1 MIFWVI
7 FIAVSFT
14 IMALI
19 YIYMTRDRFKTVD
32 SFLTA
37 RGTLTTGVAMATV
50 LASIMGAWIL
60 FSPAE
65 AGTWGGLLAFGGYAV
80 AQALAVMLFAV
91 IGPRL
96 RKIAPKGSTLTEFVY
111 YRYGIPMYIITLI
124 CSVFYMSI
132 FLAAE
137 LTGIALSVNLITDLP
152 LWLTA
157 LLIGVGTLIY
167 TTYGGIRGSIFTDS
181 IQAIIMIPTL
191 LIAFFATVYFLG
203 GFGDII
209 LRAQEVSPNLLG
221 FGHWGG
227 WEFAITLLIAVI
239 AANAFHAG
247 FWSRVFAAKDD
258 STVRKSFIIAGLLVI
273 PIMMLAG
280 FFGIMWIMLEE
291 PAMPSAAL
299 FEVVLSAT
307 PSWVVGIVI
316 TLGIALV
323 MSSVD
328 TVINGIANVF
338 TVDLARFKKNLS
350 PENLKMYARIIT
362 ALICLAVIAIA
373 SQGYSVLYLFFIAD
387 LVCAAALVP
396 LFYGLYSNRFPGWA
410 AALSTII
417 GLFAG
422 ATFFPDPTFTRGN
435 LLLSFAV
442 ALVIPAVLTLILSRF
457 GKPISF
463 DELSKIIGDVPNVDE
478 LKKNTEKQSEIK
490 IKK

>member
-1 MIFWVI
+1 MMIFWVI
-7 FIAVSFT
+7 FITVAFT
-14 IMALI
+14 VMALI
-19 YIYMTRDRFKTVD
+19 YVYLTRDRFKTVD

-37 RGTLTTGVAMATV
+37 RGTLTTWVAMATV

-80 AQALAVMLFAV
+80 AQALAVMMFAV

-96 RKIAPKGSTLTEFVY
+96 RKVAPRGSTLTEFVY
-111 YRYGIPMYIITLI
+111 YRYGIPMYILTLI
-124 CSVFYMSI
+124 SSIFYMSI

-137 LTGIALSVNLITDLP
+137 LTGIALAVNLITGLP

-157 LLIGVGTLIY
+157 LIIGGGTLIY
-167 TTYGGIRGSIFTDS
+167 TTYGGIRGSIFTDT
-181 IQAIIMIPTL
+181 IQAVIMIPAL
-191 LIAFFATVYFLG
+191 LIAFFAAVYFLG

-209 LRAQEVSPNLLG
+209 GRAQEVSPDLLG
-221 FGHWGG
+221 FGHRSG
-227 WEFAITLLIAVI
+227 WEFAVTLLIAVI

-258 STVRKSFIIAGLLVI
+258 STVRKSFMVAGLLVI
-273 PIMMLAG
+273 PIMMVAG

-299 FEVVLSAT
+299 FEVILSAT
-307 PSWVVGIVI
+307 PSWMVGII
-316 TLGIALV
+316 IMLGIALV
-323 MSSVD
+323 MSSAD
-328 TVINGIANVF
+328 TVINGIANIL
-338 TVDLARFKKNLS
+338 TVDLARFKKDLS

-362 ALICLAVIAIA
+362 GLICLVVIGVA
-373 SQGYSVLYLFFIAD
+373 SQGYGVLYLFFIAD

-396 LFYGLYSNRFPGWA
+396 LLYGLYSSRFPGWA
-410 AALSTII
+410 AALSTTI

-422 ATFFPDPTFTRGN
+422 AVYFPDPMFTRGN

-442 ALVIPAVLTLILSRF
+442 ALVIPAILTLILSRF

-463 DELSKIIGDVPNVDE
+463 EELSRKIGDVPDIDGDISDTNG
-478 LKKNTEKQSEIK
+478 S
-490 IKK
+490 

>member
-1 MIFWVI
+1 MMIFWV
-7 FIAVSFT
+7 FFVAVAFT
-14 IMALI
+14 VMALI
-19 YIYMTRDRFKTVD
+19 YVYISRDRFKTVD

-37 RGTLTTGVAMATV
+37 RGTLTTRVAMATV

-80 AQALAVMLFAV
+80 AQALAVMIFAV

-96 RKIAPKGSTLTEFVY
+96 RKIAPRGSTLTEFVY
-111 YRYGIPMYIITLI
+111 YRYGAPMYILTLVS
-124 CSVFYMSI
+124 SVFYMSI

-137 LTGIALSVNLITDLP
+137 LTGIALAVNLITGLP

-157 LLIGVGTLIY
+157 LVIGSGTLIY

-191 LIAFFATVYFLG
+191 LTAFCATVYFLG
-203 GFGDII
+203 GFGNII
-209 LRAQEVSPNLLG
+209 IRVQEVSPGLLG
-221 FGHWGG
+221 FGHWGS

-247 FWSRVFAAKDD
+247 FWSRVFAAKDA
-258 STVRKSFIIAGLLVI
+258 STVRRSFMIAGLLVI

-280 FFGIMWIMLEE
+280 FFGIMWIMLED
-291 PAMPSAAL
+291 PVMPSAAL
-299 FEVVLSAT
+299 FEVVLSVT
-307 PSWVVGIVI
+307 PSWVIGLVVV
-316 TLGIALV
+316 LGVALV
-323 MSSVD
+323 MSSAD
-328 TVINGIANVF
+328 TAINGIANIF

-350 PENLKMYARIIT
+350 PENLKLFARIMT
-362 ALICLAVIAIA
+362 GLICLVVVAVA

-396 LFYGLYSNRFPGWA
+396 LLYGLYSNRCTGWA

-422 ATFFPDPTFTRGN
+422 AVYFPDPAFTRGN
-435 LLLSFAV
+435 LLLSFTV
-442 ALVIPAVLTLILSRF
+442 ALVIPALLTLILSRF
-457 GKPISF
+457 GKPINF
-463 DELSKIIGDVPNVDE
+463 DELSKIIGDVPDIDE
-478 LKKNTEKQSEIK
+478 H
-490 IKK
+490 